1 MSSMQRALSAGETL
15 LARPGAQTPAKRRPT
30 MVVNNVPNNAAKH
43 TFRAFRPKWADVAE
57 TVPLWSSSDG
67 VMLGVDGPGE

>member
-1 MSSMQRALSAGETL
+1 
-15 LARPGAQTPAKRRPT
+15 